1 LNRKNRTVLGD
12 NAKLP
17 QLFRVKEYICSNFF
31 GMQLLMYILFYPL
44 IWCISKLPFRAL
56 YILSDGICFLVY
68 RVVRY
73 RKKTVRENIALA
85 LPHLSFTE
93 RVEVERKFYHHLC
106 DLFLEMMK
114 TLSITDD
121 EINARFVYT
130 NIDTFL
136 DLEKKQ
142 KSIAILCA
150 HYNSYEWSISINS
163 KITFEA
169 FAIYKKISNQYFDR
183 LVHKIRSRFK
193 ATLITNKEA
202 VSKISQ
208 NARKKQ
214 LGLYGFAS
222 DQSPR
227 VNAAHHWKNFMGHYV
242 PVHTGGEMLAKK
254 YDMNVVFLKIIKV
267 KRGFY
272 EAELVNIYEN
282 VKDIPNYEITDRF
295 MEMVEQQILE
305 APEFYLWTHKRWK
318 HRKV

>member
-1 LNRKNRTVLGD
+1 M
-12 NAKLP
+12 P
-17 QLFRVKEYICSNFF
+17 ELFRVKDYICSNFLS
-31 GMQLLMYILFYPL
+31 MQLLMYILFYPL
-44 IWCISKLPFRAL
+44 IWCISKLPFRLL
-56 YILSDGICFLVY
+56 YLLSDCVCFIVY

-130 NIDTFL
+130 NIEEYL
-136 DLEKKQ
+136 ALEQKQ
-142 KSIAILCA
+142 KSIALLCA
-150 HYNSYEWSISINS
+150 HYNSYEWTISINS
-163 KITFEA
+163 KISFEA
-169 FAIYKKISNQYFDR
+169 FAIYKKINNVHFDR
-183 LVHKIRSRFK
+183 LVHQIRSRFK

-202 VSKISQ
+202 IPKISQ
-208 NARKKQ
+208 NARNKH

-227 VNAAHHWKNFMGHYV
+227 VNAAHHWKTFMGHYV

-254 YDMNVVFLKIIKV
+254 YDMNVAFLKIKKV
-267 KRGFY
+267 KRGYY
-272 EAELVNIYEN
+272 EAELVNINEN
-282 VKDIPNYEITDRF
+282 VKDIPNYEISDRF

-318 HRKV
+318 HRKEQA